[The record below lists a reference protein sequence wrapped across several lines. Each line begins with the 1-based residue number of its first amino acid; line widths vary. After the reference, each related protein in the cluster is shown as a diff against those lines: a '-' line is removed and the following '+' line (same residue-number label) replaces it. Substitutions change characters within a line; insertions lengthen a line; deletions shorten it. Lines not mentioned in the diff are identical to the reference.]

1 MNHQITTKSSSS
13 EVINTTSS
21 ISDIPHNNSITLC
34 ESKHNNRL
42 TVKHRMQ
49 LSPLSTQGLFTCALR
64 FDSISI
70 ISTQLYKCFVI
81 LIT

>member
-21 ISDIPHNNSITLC
+21 ISDISHNNSITLC